1 MFCICFIAWSV
12 LTVVFVFVFFLLQ
25 FHVLL
30 QPYILHREERGC
42 KRFVLFSPFFGSW
55 NCYILDI
62 CYRQIHVMLQLYFVC
77 ECLKSAEIWVLPLNY
92 CCYSR
97 RCWGWLSSDWLGRV
111 VCTLGR
117 ICYRLRL
124 TFLSQCPSLLCYILL
139 TLPPP
144 EPAQAAAQTL
154 FQYWGHTATLSSHS
168 LDYCGLIMV
177 TGDAAFM
184 SHGKDGELHR
194 FA

>member
-1 MFCICFIAWSV
+1 M
-12 LTVVFVFVFFLLQ
+12 
-25 FHVLL
+25 
-30 QPYILHREERGC
+30 
-42 KRFVLFSPFFGSW
+42 
-55 NCYILDI
+55 
-62 CYRQIHVMLQLYFVC
+62 C

-111 VCTLGR
+111 VCTLGW

-124 TFLSQCPSLLCYILL
+124 TCLSQCPSLLCYILL

-144 EPAQAAAQTL
+144 ELAQAAAQTP
-154 FQYWGHTATLSSHS
+154 FQCWGHTATLSSHS

-184 SHGKDGELHR
+184 SHGKDGEVHR
-194 FA
+194 FALVLKYAYAFQGLVMSSNWLTHWRRITPQMHVCLVFKTLRSSNQNVSKIPKAFQQTHINSPVI